1 MEKQLA
7 WYCWLLSRI
16 INQQTQKTGHG
27 AKNKTNKQKD
37 SSLMV
42 VISKGKQW
50 TSPWATTVELREE
63 QVWEFG
69 GRTTQPL
76 ANLDMGALKFISWLA
91 RQC

>member
-1 MEKQLA
+1 MVLLAIIKNDKSTNTENRAWGKKQ
-7 WYCWLLSRI
+7 
-16 INQQTQKTGHG
+16 
-27 AKNKTNKQKD
+27 NKTKQTNKKT

-50 TSPWATTVELREE
+50 TSPWATSVELREE
-63 QVWEFG
+63 LVWEFG
-69 GRTTQPL
+69 GRTTKSL

>member
-1 MEKQLA
+1 MVLLAIIKNNKSTNTENRAWGKKQ
-7 WYCWLLSRI
+7 
-16 INQQTQKTGHG
+16 
-27 AKNKTNKQKD
+27 NKQTKKQEN